1 MAGRRYDSMQERII
15 ANSALSIEHFFEDPD
30 TGETSPCWEWLGKT
44 IASRNG
50 TGRRYPV
57 LTVYVKGKGPRNVR
71 VHRLVLI
78 EFKGLR
84 MTKVH
89 VAAHRC
95 NYTFCVNP
103 MHLRRDTGSGNMV
116 QCVREGRH
124 NSNPVNDFE
133 NLEAAA

>member
-1 MAGRRYDSMQERII
+1 MAKRYSSMQERII
-15 ANSALSIEHFFEDPD
+15 ANSVLSPEHFYQDPD
-30 TGETSPCWEWLGKT
+30 TGEVSPCWEWTGKT

-57 LTVYVKGKGPRNVR
+57 LTVKVNGKVRNVR
-71 VHRLVLI
+71 VHRLVLV
-78 EFKGLR
+78 EFKGVR

-89 VAAHRC
+89 VGAHRC

-103 MHLRRDTGSGNMV
+103 EHLRRDTGSGNMR

-124 NSNPVNDFE
+124 NSNPANDFE
-133 NLEAAA
+133 HLGAVA